1 MDRNSSPYANEKP
14 RRNEF
19 WNPLPGNRPD
29 LQGHLKCHCTFIHR
43 LFLSLWKETLIMG
56 SIPREFA
63 RPGGNSIKLD
73 PHILAGYYPPI
84 PLIPPVGGQRRY

>member
-1 MDRNSSPYANEKP
+1 
-14 RRNEF
+14 
-19 WNPLPGNRPD
+19 
-29 LQGHLKCHCTFIHR
+29 
-43 LFLSLWKETLIMG
+43 MG

-84 PLIPPVGGQRRY
+84 PLIPPVGGHRRYQSLRIRRLKQLSGVENWPPPIREVICQRLMS